1 MIFEEEI
8 LDPHTARSVGRL
20 DCILSFSNTDETGLL
35 QDHLADMQ
43 GEDFLL
49 KAQNIKKIFLLG
61 EEFEK
66 LLLHMGS
73 NNNFHSC
80 LQLQQTLSVAE
91 VGPLI
96 WFSYYF
102 HWNLN
107 QNCCTRGY
115 RIVTKWTDTA
125 VLATLVKLQWIPLT
139 HMLKRFCYTYKS
151 HSLAREEMSVPAG
164 ADKTQKLL
172 YSRSLSLLIW

>member
-8 LDPHTARSVGRL
+8 LDPHTAQSVGRL

-102 HWNLN
+102 H
-107 QNCCTRGY
+107 
-115 RIVTKWTDTA
+115 
-125 VLATLVKLQWIPLT
+125 
-139 HMLKRFCYTYKS
+139 
-151 HSLAREEMSVPAG
+151 
-164 ADKTQKLL
+164 
-172 YSRSLSLLIW
+172 